1 MSLYE
6 SVESYSPLIEKSN
19 LVEWGFWVSAGQR
32 FSFLESA
39 KRKDKNETFKIKKME
54 IYGQV
59 KKKKTQNYSLNP
71 NILEP
76 VVEGNCKKIVLPS
89 FLLTYYNKRTSE
101 EINK

>member
-59 KKKKTQNYSLNP
+59 KKKKDTKLFSKPQHP
-71 NILEP
+71 
-76 VVEGNCKKIVLPS
+76 
-89 FLLTYYNKRTSE
+89 RTSGRRKLQE
-101 EINK
+101 NCFTQFPIDILQQENIGGN